1 MSREN
6 GSQPDLVELLEE
18 GEAEETEV
26 SGFTDEDGNPV
37 GDLSDEDAGL
47 IVKEDAGLT
56 VKPVDDVEL
65 VAKKPGER
73 TIIAAGVMRRRPP
86 KA

>member
-1 MSREN
+1 MSRGN
-6 GSQPDLVELLEE
+6 GGQPDLVELLEE
-18 GEAEETEV
+18 GEAEEAEV

-47 IVKEDAGLT
+47 TVKEDAVT

>member
-1 MSREN
+1 MSRGN
-6 GSQPDLVELLEE
+6 GGQPDLVELLEE

-37 GDLSDEDAGL
+37 GDPSDEDAGL
-47 IVKEDAGLT
+47 TVKP